1 MTGTTFLLF
10 FESKRIDR
18 SFTLRHHTNRSAKL
32 IRGQTCFHREICRIA
47 IEACAVVLVLWSGRA
62 RDRVFALS
70 CRLVQR
76 RKRHP
81 RHDSVAAPAS
91 SQKHARMASRASG
104 VSAESHSDQSAASA
118 TSRRVA
124 EPPAVP
130 TVAPFEGFQ
139 FIQNLATQTSGR
151 QASHESVGAWGV
163 AALCGSAAT
172 TATLTAFVKSR
183 SKAER
188 DLPKG
193 THAAPRRP
201 RSRRWAWR
209 PRSRGGRRRGARGRL
224 MARHDARTRRRSLRG
239 ATRGAIAATG
249 VPEPLRRTQ

>member
-1 MTGTTFLLF
+1 
-10 FESKRIDR
+10 
-18 SFTLRHHTNRSAKL
+18 
-32 IRGQTCFHREICRIA
+32 
-47 IEACAVVLVLWSGRA
+47 
-62 RDRVFALS
+62 
-70 CRLVQR
+70 
-76 RKRHP
+76 
-81 RHDSVAAPAS
+81 
-91 SQKHARMASRASG
+91 MASRASG
-104 VSAESHSDQSAASA
+104 VSAESHSDQSVASA

-151 QASHESVGAWGV
+151 QATHESVGAWGV

-193 THAAPRRP
+193 THVRAAATAFKALGVA
-201 RSRRWAWR
+201 SAFTGVAGAVVLAGAWGLGVD
-209 PRSRGGRRRGARGRL
+209 SA
-224 MARHDARTRRRSLRG
+224 DALRRSLRG

>member
-1 MTGTTFLLF
+1 
-10 FESKRIDR
+10 
-18 SFTLRHHTNRSAKL
+18 
-32 IRGQTCFHREICRIA
+32 
-47 IEACAVVLVLWSGRA
+47 
-62 RDRVFALS
+62 
-70 CRLVQR
+70 
-76 RKRHP
+76 
-81 RHDSVAAPAS
+81 
-91 SQKHARMASRASG
+91 MASRASG
-104 VSAESHSDQSAASA
+104 VSAESHSDQSVASA

-172 TATLTAFVKSR
+172 TATLTACVKSR

-193 THAAPRRP
+193 THVRAAATAFKALGVA
-201 RSRRWAWR
+201 SAFTGAAGAAVLAVAWGLGID
-209 PRSRGGRRRGARGRL
+209 SA
-224 MARHDARTRRRSLRG
+224 DALRRSLRG

>member
-1 MTGTTFLLF
+1 
-10 FESKRIDR
+10 
-18 SFTLRHHTNRSAKL
+18 
-32 IRGQTCFHREICRIA
+32 
-47 IEACAVVLVLWSGRA
+47 
-62 RDRVFALS
+62 
-70 CRLVQR
+70 
-76 RKRHP
+76 
-81 RHDSVAAPAS
+81 
-91 SQKHARMASRASG
+91 MASRASG
-104 VSAESHSDQSAASA
+104 VSAESHSDQSVASA

-193 THAAPRRP
+193 THVRA
-201 RSRRWAWR
+201 
-209 PRSRGGRRRGARGRL
+209 
-224 MARHDARTRRRSLRG
+224 
-239 ATRGAIAATG
+239 AATAFKALG
-249 VPEPLRRTQ
+249 VASAFTGVAGAAARRLWSLVPRLRLCCRAVCLLCVGLCFLCLCV

>member
-1 MTGTTFLLF
+1 
-10 FESKRIDR
+10 
-18 SFTLRHHTNRSAKL
+18 
-32 IRGQTCFHREICRIA
+32 
-47 IEACAVVLVLWSGRA
+47 
-62 RDRVFALS
+62 
-70 CRLVQR
+70 
-76 RKRHP
+76 
-81 RHDSVAAPAS
+81 
-91 SQKHARMASRASG
+91 MASRASG
-104 VSAESHSDQSAASA
+104 VSAESHSDQSVASA

-193 THAAPRRP
+193 THVRAAATAFKALGVA
-201 RSRRWAWR
+201 SAFT
-209 PRSRGGRRRGARGRL
+209 GVAGAAVLGRL
-224 MARHDARTRRRSLRG
+224 GLGIDSADALRRSLRG

>member
-1 MTGTTFLLF
+1 
-10 FESKRIDR
+10 
-18 SFTLRHHTNRSAKL
+18 
-32 IRGQTCFHREICRIA
+32 
-47 IEACAVVLVLWSGRA
+47 
-62 RDRVFALS
+62 
-70 CRLVQR
+70 
-76 RKRHP
+76 
-81 RHDSVAAPAS
+81 
-91 SQKHARMASRASG
+91 MASRASG
-104 VSAESHSDQSAASA
+104 VSAESHSDQSVASA

-172 TATLTAFVKSR
+172 TATLTAWVKSR

-193 THAAPRRP
+193 THVRAAVVKELT
-201 RSRRWAWR
+201 RWKKAEEGSTSKAPVEKAKGKR
-209 PRSRGGRRRGARGRL
+209 KRVAE
-224 MARHDARTRRRSLRG
+224 DAG
-239 ATRGAIAATG
+239 
-249 VPEPLRRTQ
+249 E

>member
-1 MTGTTFLLF
+1 M
-10 FESKRIDR
+10 
-18 SFTLRHHTNRSAKL
+18 
-32 IRGQTCFHREICRIA
+32 
-47 IEACAVVLVLWSGRA
+47 
-62 RDRVFALS
+62 
-70 CRLVQR
+70 QR
-76 RKRHP
+76 REDIR
-81 RHDSVAAPAS
+81 VTFAS
-91 SQKHARMASRASG
+91 RSESWQKHARMASRASG
-104 VSAESHSDQSAASA
+104 VSAESHSDQSVASA

-193 THAAPRRP
+193 THVRAAATAFKALGVA
-201 RSRRWAWR
+201 SAFTGAAGAAVLAVAWGLGID
-209 PRSRGGRRRGARGRL
+209 SA
-224 MARHDARTRRRSLRG
+224 DALRRSLRG
-239 ATRGAIAATG
+239 ATRGALAATG
-249 VPEPLRRTQ
+249 VPEPLRPASRRGRGKASATRHHDAPSSCELKLRRRAGD